1 MKSFFIGNK
10 EIKLPI
16 IQGGMGVGISLSG
29 LASAVANEGGI
40 GVISCAGL
48 GLIYR
53 RSPGD
58 YLKNCIW
65 GLQEEIRK
73 AKEKT
78 KGLIGVNIMVA
89 LTNFGDMVRTTIAEK
104 ADVIFAG
111 AGLPLDLP
119 SYLTTDSNTLLVPIV
134 SSARAAKLICEK
146 WDSSYQ
152 YLPDAIVVEGPKA
165 GGHLGFKK
173 QQIEDGNFS
182 LEQLIPEVVAI
193 AAQYAGKKNIPIIAA
208 GGITNGDDINRFIEL
223 GAAGV
228 QLGSVFVCT
237 DECDADD
244 AKFTGLRNTVIFGG
258 VNQRPQVDELKRGT
272 DILIATPGRLLDLIS
287 QQHIKL
293 DHIKHFVLDEA
304 DRMLDMGFIH
314 DIKRL
319 LPMLP
324 KQRQTLCFSATM
336 PAAIAT
342 LSKTILNQPIRVEV
356 APASSV
362 VDAIDQ
368 RLYLVEKI
376 HKGDLLFSLLKQDE
390 KKSVLVFSRTKHGA
404 DKIVRILNKKGIDCE
419 AIHGNKTQGARQRA
433 LSNFKAGKTRVI
445 IATDIAARGIDI
457 SNLEMV
463 INYDLPDVAE
473 TYVHRIGRTGRAG
486 NNGTALTFCSPDE
499 SMMIRDIQKLTGKKL
514 QPVSISA

>member
-1 MKSFFIGNK
+1 MNSFFIGKK

-53 RSPGD
+53 KSPGD

-73 AKEKT
+73 AKEKS
-78 KGLIGVNIMVA
+78 KGHIGVNIMVA

-165 GGHLGFKK
+165 GGHLGFKR
-173 QQIEDGNFS
+173 QQIEDGDFA

-193 AAQYAGKKNIPIIAA
+193 AVQYADKKIIPVIAA
-208 GGITNGDDINRFIEL
+208 GGIVNGDDINRFINL
-223 GAAGV
+223 GASGV
-228 QLGSVFVCT
+228 QLGSLFVCT

-244 AKFTGLRNTVIFGG
+244 AFKQVYIKSVQKDLMIIQSPVGMPGRAFGG
-258 VNQRPQVDELKRGT
+258 TFISRVNDGFEKPKNCPYHCIRTCDYEKSPYCIIKALYNVSK
-272 DILIATPGRLLDLIS
+272 GRMD
-287 QQHIKL
+287 KGYV
-293 DHIKHFVLDEA
+293 FA
-304 DRMLDMGFIH
+304 G
-314 DIKRL
+314 
-319 LPMLP
+319 
-324 KQRQTLCFSATM
+324 AN
-336 PAAIAT
+336 A
-342 LSKTILNQPIRVEV
+342 
-356 APASSV
+356 
-362 VDAIDQ
+362 
-368 RLYLVEKI
+368 YL
-376 HKGDLLFSLLKQDE
+376 
-390 KKSVLVFSRTKHGA
+390 A
-404 DKIVRILNKKGIDCE
+404 DKIISVKELITRLKAEFELAQLKLNTIK
-419 AIHGNKTQGARQRA
+419 
-433 LSNFKAGKTRVI
+433 S
-445 IATDIAARGIDI
+445 
-457 SNLEMV
+457 
-463 INYDLPDVAE
+463 
-473 TYVHRIGRTGRAG
+473 
-486 NNGTALTFCSPDE
+486 
-499 SMMIRDIQKLTGKKL
+499 
-514 QPVSISA
+514 